1 MFVNPNHAYALR
13 QEKSLTAKHAPTHSF
28 RARLGRPFGQV
39 GFWLLPMLA
48 IIAVGVIG
56 TALYLGGLSSP
67 DKHFKNF
74 PIAVINQDKGAQVPQ
89 EDGKHAEKNLGT
101 DLVQKFADKAAE
113 DDKIDLRQLSM
124 DDAKDQLDRGELY
137 AAVVVPESFSKDTVS
152 LIEGSL
158 TRDNAARPEVT
169 VYTDTQAGSLGT
181 RLATGAVEPGV
192 REASQKLGEQLT
204 KSIGPAEDQAYSQ
217 VLQQLQESQQ
227 AQSQQLGR
235 QAAQGGPQVQ
245 QFAQQ
250 VQKSQQGSA
259 EQIAKEL
266 SPTVS
271 SVAKETLKDPV
282 SMVSKPYND
291 LQDGTALGM
300 SAFYY
305 SILLLVVGFSGSVAL
320 NLLMDGRMGMAPF
333 EMGPLFRDYPRAVL
347 PRPVGYIMKWLTF
360 VVAAAPASAL
370 MMWVASAVGMPVPHG
385 FLVFLLGWLAMST
398 VSAIVLALIAV
409 GGSVGMLLC
418 LIYLVFMG
426 LPSAGAVVPLEAVPA
441 FFRNIAPIEP
451 LHHIF
456 ISLRSA
462 LFFDAIPEAGLTTG
476 LIGLGIMLVLALAV
490 GLLGGL
496 GYDKWV
502 GLRGD
507 DGEGKHSADAP
518 AVTDRGSRRKSVEN
532 PSVPGGAS
540 A

>member
-1 MFVNPNHAYALR
+1 MTP
-13 QEKSLTAKHAPTHSF
+13 KHAPAHSF
-28 RARLGRPFGQV
+28 RARLGRPFGQF

-67 DKHFKNF
+67 DKNFKEF
-74 PIAVINQDKGAQVPQ
+74 PIAVINQDKGAEVPQ
-89 EDGKHAEKNLGT
+89 ANGKTTQENLGT
-101 DLVQKFADKAAE
+101 DLVNEFVDKAAE
-113 DDKIDLRQLSM
+113 DDKIDLRELSM
-124 DDAKDQLDRGELY
+124 DEAKEQLDRGELY
-137 AAVVVPESFSKDTVS
+137 AAVVVPESFSEDTVS

-158 TRDNAARPEVT
+158 TEGNAARPEVT
-169 VYTDTQAGSLGT
+169 VYTDPQAGSLGT

-192 REASQKLGEQLT
+192 QEASKALGEQLT
-204 KSIGPAEDQAYSQ
+204 ESVAPAEDAAYNK
-217 VLQQLQESQQ
+217 VLQQLQQSHKQQ
-227 AQSQQLGR
+227 SEQLTR
-235 QAAQGGPQVQ
+235 QAAQGGPEVQ

-250 VQKSQQGSA
+250 VQKSQEGSA

-266 SPTVS
+266 APTVS
-271 SVAKETLKDPV
+271 SVAKDTLKDPV
-282 SMVSKPYND
+282 NMVSKAYND
-291 LQDGTALGM
+291 LPDGTALGM

-333 EMGPLFRDYPRAVL
+333 EMGPFFKDYPRAVL
-347 PRPVGYIMKWLTF
+347 PRPVGFLMKWLTF
-360 VVAAAPASAL
+360 VVAALPASAL

-398 VSAIVLALIAV
+398 VSAIVLALISV

-418 LIYLVFMG
+418 LVYLVFMG
-426 LPSAGAVVPLEAVPA
+426 LPSAGAVVPLEAVPG
-441 FFRNIAPIEP
+441 FFRAIAPFEP

-456 ISLRSA
+456 TSVRSA

-476 LIGLGIMLVLALAV
+476 VIGLSIMLVVALLV
-490 GLLGGL
+490 GLLGGWA
-496 GYDKWV
+496 YDKRV
-502 GLRGD
+502 GLRGA
-507 DGEGKHSADAP
+507 DGPAKHSADV
-518 AVTDRGSRRKSVEN
+518 AVASAEKPLSKTADN
-532 PSVPGGAS
+532 PSVPDGAS

>member
-1 MFVNPNHAYALR
+1 MSP
-13 QEKSLTAKHAPTHSF
+13 KHAPANSF
-28 RARLGRPFGQV
+28 RARLGKPFAQP

-67 DKHFKNF
+67 DKHFKEF
-74 PIAVINQDKGAQVPQ
+74 PIAVINEDEGATVPQ
-89 EDGKHAEKNLGT
+89 ADGAKSEENLGKE
-101 DLVQKFADKAAE
+101 LVQKFVDKANE
-113 DDKIDLRQLSM
+113 EDKIDLRELTM
-124 DDAKDQLDRGELY
+124 DEAKEQLDRGELY
-137 AAVVVPESFSKDTVS
+137 AAVVVPETFSKDTVS

-169 VYTDTQAGSLGT
+169 VYTDPQAGSLGT
-181 RLATGAVEPGV
+181 RLASGAVEPGIQ
-192 REASQKLGEQLT
+192 EASKALGEQLT
-204 KSIGPAEDQAYSQ
+204 ESVAPAEEQAYNQ

-227 AQSQQLGR
+227 AQQQQLQR
-235 QAAQGGPQVQ
+235 SAAQGGPQVQ

-250 VQKSQQGSA
+250 VQQSQEGSA

-271 SVAKETLKDPV
+271 SVARDTLKDPV
-282 SMVSKPYND
+282 SVVSKAYND
-291 LQDGTALGM
+291 LPEGTALGM

-320 NLLMDGRMGMAPF
+320 NLLMDGRMGMSPF
-333 EMGPLFRDYPRAVL
+333 EMGPFFKDYPRAVL
-347 PRPVGYIMKWLTF
+347 PRPVGFLMKWLTF

-385 FLVFLLGWLAMST
+385 FLVFLLGWLAMSA

-426 LPSAGAVVPLEAVPA
+426 LPSAGAVVPLQAVPE
-441 FFRNIAPIEP
+441 FFRAIAPFEP

-456 ISLRSA
+456 SSVRSA

-476 LIGLGIMLVLALAV
+476 VIGLSVMLVVALLV
-490 GLLGGL
+490 GLLGGW
-496 GYDKWV
+496 GYDRWK
-502 GLRGD
+502 GLRGAD
-507 DGEGKHSADAP
+507 RPGKHSAEEDAH
-518 AVTDRGSRRKSVEN
+518 AASGERHHRKSADN
-532 PSVPGGAS
+532 PPAHRGVHA
-540 A
+540 

>member
-1 MFVNPNHAYALR
+1 MTP
-13 QEKSLTAKHAPTHSF
+13 KHAPTPSL
-28 RARLGRPFGQV
+28 RDRLGRPFGQF
-39 GFWLLPMLA
+39 GFWLLPILA
-48 IIAVGVIG
+48 VIAVAVVG

-67 DKHFKNF
+67 DKHFKEF
-74 PIAVINQDKGAQVPQ
+74 PIAVINQDKGAEVPQ
-89 EDGKHAEKNLGT
+89 QDGKKTRENLGA

-113 DDKIDLRQLSM
+113 NDKIDLRQLSM
-124 DDAKDQLDRGELY
+124 DEANEQLDRGELY
-137 AAVVVPESFSKDTVS
+137 AAVVVPESFSEDTVS

-169 VYTDTQAGSLGT
+169 VYTDPQAGSLGT

-192 REASQKLGEQLT
+192 QEASKKLGEQLT
-204 KSIGPAEDQAYSQ
+204 KSVGPAEQQAHDQ

-227 AQSQQLGR
+227 AQSEQMAR
-235 QAAQGGPQVQ
+235 QAAQGGPAVQ

-250 VQKSQQGSA
+250 VQKAQEGSA
-259 EQIAKEL
+259 EQIAQEL

-271 SVAKETLKDPV
+271 SVAKETLQDPV
-282 SMVSKPYND
+282 SMVSKAYND
-291 LQDGTALGM
+291 LPSGTALGM
-300 SAFYY
+300 SPFYY

-320 NLLMDGRMGMAPF
+320 NLLMDSRMGMSPF
-333 EMGPLFRDYPRAVL
+333 EMGPVFRDHPRAVL
-347 PRPVGYIMKWLTF
+347 PRPVGFLMKWLTF
-360 VVAAAPASAL
+360 VVAAAPASGL

-398 VSAIVLALIAV
+398 VSAIVLALLAV

-426 LPSAGAVVPLEAVPA
+426 LPSAGAVVPLEAVPG
-441 FFRNIAPIEP
+441 FFRAIAPIEP

-456 ISLRSA
+456 TSVRSA

-476 LIGLGIMLVLALAV
+476 VIGLAVMLVVALAV
-490 GLLGGL
+490 GLLGGW

-502 GLRGD
+502 GLRGAE
-507 DGEGKHSADAP
+507 GVGKHTADSAAVTGRKPHSKTAENPTAP
-518 AVTDRGSRRKSVEN
+518 A
-532 PSVPGGAS
+532 GAS

>member
-1 MFVNPNHAYALR
+1 MTP
-13 QEKSLTAKHAPTHSF
+13 KHAPAHSF

-67 DKHFKNF
+67 DKNFKEF
-74 PIAVINQDKGAQVPQ
+74 PIAVVNQDQGAEVPQ
-89 EDGKHAEKNLGT
+89 ANGKTTQENLGA
-101 DLVQKFADKAAE
+101 DLVSEFVDKAAE
-113 DDKIDLRQLSM
+113 DDKIDLRELSM
-124 DDAKDQLDRGELY
+124 EEVQEQLDRGELY
-137 AAVVVPESFSKDTVS
+137 AAVVVPESFSEDTVS

-158 TRDNAARPEVT
+158 TEGNAARPEVT
-169 VYTDTQAGSLGT
+169 VYTDPQAGSLGT

-192 REASQKLGEQLT
+192 QEASKALGEQLT
-204 KSIGPAEDQAYSQ
+204 ESVAPAEDAAYNK
-217 VLQQLQESQQ
+217 VLQQLQ
-227 AQSQQLGR
+227 QSQKQQSEQLSR
-235 QAAQGGPQVQ
+235 QAAQGGPEVQ

-250 VQKSQQGSA
+250 VQKSQEGSA

-266 SPTVS
+266 APTVS
-271 SVAKETLKDPV
+271 SVAKDTLKDPV
-282 SMVSKPYND
+282 NMVSKAYND
-291 LQDGTALGM
+291 LPDGTALGM

-333 EMGPLFRDYPRAVL
+333 EMGPFFKDYPRAVL
-347 PRPVGYIMKWLTF
+347 PRPVGFLMKWLTF
-360 VVAAAPASAL
+360 VVAALSASAL

-398 VSAIVLALIAV
+398 VSAIVLALISV

-418 LIYLVFMG
+418 LVYLVFMG
-426 LPSAGAVVPLEAVPA
+426 LPSAGAVVPLEAVPG
-441 FFRNIAPIEP
+441 FFRAIAPFEP

-456 ISLRSA
+456 TSVRSA

-476 LIGLGIMLVLALAV
+476 VIGLSIMLVVALLV
-490 GLLGGL
+490 GLLGGWA
-496 GYDKWV
+496 YDKRV
-502 GLRGD
+502 GLRGA
-507 DGEGKHSADAP
+507 DGPAKHSADV
-518 AVTDRGSRRKSVEN
+518 AVASAEKPLPKSADN
-532 PSVPGGAS
+532 PSVPIGAS
-540 A
+540 E

>member
-1 MFVNPNHAYALR
+1 MTP
-13 QEKSLTAKHAPTHSF
+13 KHAPAHSF
-28 RARLGRPFGQV
+28 RARLGRPFGQAA
-39 GFWLLPMLA
+39 FWLLPMLA
-48 IIAVGVIG
+48 VLAVGVIG

-67 DKHFKNF
+67 DKHFKEF
-74 PIAVINQDKGAQVPQ
+74 PIAVINEDQGASVPQ
-89 EDGKHAEKNLGT
+89 ADGKKTQENLGS
-101 DLVQKFADKAAE
+101 DLVRKFVDKANE
-113 DDKIDLRQLSM
+113 EDKIDLRELTM
-124 DDAKDQLDRGELY
+124 DQARDQLDRGELY
-137 AAVVVPESFSKDTVS
+137 AAVVVPDTFSKDTVS

-169 VYTDTQAGSLGT
+169 VYTDPQAGSLGT

-192 REASQKLGEQLT
+192 QEASKKLGEQLT
-204 KSIGPAEDQAYSQ
+204 QSVAPAEEQAYDQ

-227 AQSQQLGR
+227 AQAQQLQR
-235 QAAQGGPQVQ
+235 SAAQGGPEVQ

-250 VQKSQQGSA
+250 VQKSQEGSA

-271 SVAKETLKDPV
+271 SVARDTLKDPV
-282 SMVSKPYND
+282 SVVSKAYND
-291 LQDGTALGM
+291 LPEGTALGM

-320 NLLMDGRMGMAPF
+320 NLLMDARMGMAAF
-333 EMGPLFRDYPRAVL
+333 EMGPFFRDYQRAVL
-347 PRPVGYIMKWLTF
+347 PRPVGFLMKWLTF
-360 VVAAAPASAL
+360 VVAAAPTSAL
-370 MMWVASAVGMPVPHG
+370 MMWVASTVGMPVPHG

-398 VSAIVLALIAV
+398 VSAIVLTLIAV

-418 LIYLVFMG
+418 LVYLVFMG
-426 LPSAGAVVPLEAVPA
+426 LPSAGAVVPLQAVPE
-441 FFRNIAPIEP
+441 FFRAIAPIEP

-456 ISLRSA
+456 TSLRSA

-476 LIGLGIMLVLALAV
+476 LIGLFVMLAVALAV
-490 GLLGGL
+490 GLLGGW
-496 GYDKWV
+496 GYDRWK

-507 DGEGKHSADAP
+507 VTPAKHSAQAQAP
-518 AVTDRGSRRKSVEN
+518 SGEEPDVKIAEN
-532 PSVPGGAS
+532 PSVPGHAS